1 MVRSKGL
8 MLGFALLAAF
18 ALHLTPATADDLVR
32 VAIGQR
38 GNWNS
43 AIPHLGEKAGI
54 FKKHGI
60 ALELLYTSGGGETQ
74 QAVISGSV
82 DVGMAAGTMGVFSA
96 FSKGAPVR
104 IIGAES
110 TGAADY
116 WYAPTASG
124 IKNLKDT
131 DGKTIAYSTNGSSTH
146 SIVLAFIKEYHLT
159 AKPTATGNPAATLT
173 AVMSGQVDV
182 GWAAPPFGMKELEEG
197 KINIVAKANDAKIVA
212 DQTIRVLITNVDTL
226 QKRKDV
232 LKRFMQAYRET
243 LDYMYTSD
251 QAVKDY
257 AEFARIP
264 EATARRIRD
273 ELFPKSILWPDE
285 IKGLDTLV
293 PEAVALKYTAEPL
306 SKQQLAE
313 LIQVSAVK

>member
-1 MVRSKGL
+1 
-8 MLGFALLAAF
+8 
-18 ALHLTPATADDLVR
+18 
-32 VAIGQR
+32 
-38 GNWNS
+38 
-43 AIPHLGEKAGI
+43 
-54 FKKHGI
+54 
-60 ALELLYTSGGGETQ
+60 
-74 QAVISGSV
+74 
-82 DVGMAAGTMGVFSA
+82 MAAKLSRRSSLDQLTSA
-96 FSKGAPVR
+96 WRRARWACSARSPRARQCASSAPS
-104 IIGAES
+104 S

>member
-1 MVRSKGL
+1 
-8 MLGFALLAAF
+8 
-18 ALHLTPATADDLVR
+18 
-32 VAIGQR
+32 
-38 GNWNS
+38 
-43 AIPHLGEKAGI
+43 
-54 FKKHGI
+54 
-60 ALELLYTSGGGETQ
+60 
-74 QAVISGSV
+74 
-82 DVGMAAGTMGVFSA
+82 
-96 FSKGAPVR
+96 
-104 IIGAES
+104 
-110 TGAADY
+110 
-116 WYAPTASG
+116 
-124 IKNLKDT
+124 
-131 DGKTIAYSTNGSSTH
+131 
-146 SIVLAFIKEYHLT
+146 VLAFIKEYHLT

-243 LDYMYTSD
+243 LDYMYSSD
-251 QAVKDY
+251 QAIKDY